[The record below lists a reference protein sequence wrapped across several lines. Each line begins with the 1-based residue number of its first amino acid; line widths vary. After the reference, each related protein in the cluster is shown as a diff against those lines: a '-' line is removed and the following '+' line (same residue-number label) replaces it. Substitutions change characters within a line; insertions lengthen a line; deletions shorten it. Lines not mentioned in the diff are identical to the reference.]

1 MVSSDLLIKNMLS
14 GQIEG
19 KISKK
24 FQTAFPK
31 QFRDT
36 LGDQLIVTKGIDP
49 CLLVIAKDSWQT
61 LLEGTEGMPFTDTQ
75 SRETQRYLFGNAVE
89 LSVDQQGRF
98 RLPDYLR
105 KHAVIESEVVF
116 VGVHR
121 YVEIWDK
128 KTWEKKM
135 EGMSTTIQQI
145 TDKLSEKVS

>member
-1 MVSSDLLIKNMLS
+1 MLS

-31 QFRDT
+31 NFREE
-36 LGDQLIVTKGIDP
+36 LGDQLIITKGIDA

-89 LSVDQQGRF
+89 VSVDQQGRF
-98 RLPDYLR
+98 VLPEYLR
-105 KHAVIESEVVF
+105 THAGIENEVIY

-128 KTWEKKM
+128 QVWEKKM
-135 EGMSTTIQQI
+135 EGMSKTIQQI
-145 TDKLSEKVS
+145 TDKLSEKAASK